1 MTAPTYGFWDYVK
14 AAFLRR
20 ARLPGLGHMPLNLT
34 GLAGIALLGLW
45 NPGFWLLGI
54 AIEVAYL
61 VLKASSP
68 RFQKLIQ
75 GEALLMQQKGGE
87 QKVQQVI
94 QSLSPPSMERYRRLL
109 EQCRLIPGLQQ
120 GSTDPTSTLGD
131 LRGGSLNQLLW
142 LFIRLLS
149 SRELMVATLTQVNP
163 ASLEGDVAKLKERL
177 AQADPESPLGRSLKA
192 TLDIQSKR
200 LENLAKAKGSLEVV
214 ESELD
219 RIEQQ
224 VRLIREES
232 AVSGGPEF
240 ISARLDQV
248 SATLSETSQW
258 MDQHAE
264 FFSSLAVDDPLGT
277 SLPPPAPV
285 LAAPPPPQGPPS
297 GPPSPPRKRQREGG

>member
-14 AAFLRR
+14 EAFLRR
-20 ARLPGLGHMPLNLT
+20 AHLPGLGHMPLNLT
-34 GLAGIALLGLW
+34 GMACIGVLGLW

-54 AIEVAYL
+54 AVEIAYL

-75 GEALLMQQKGGE
+75 GEALLRQQKGGE
-87 QKVQQVI
+87 VKVQQVL
-94 QSLSPPSMERYRRLL
+94 QSLSPSSMERYRRLV
-109 EQCRLIPGLQQ
+109 EQCRLILGLQ
-120 GSTDPTSTLGD
+120 GPADPSGPLGD

-149 SRELMVATLTQVNP
+149 SRELMIGTLQQVNP
-163 ASLEGDVAKLKERL
+163 TALEGDVAKLKERL

-192 TLDIQSKR
+192 TLDIQTKR
-200 LENLAKAKGSLEVV
+200 LENLTKAKGNLEVV

-264 FFSSLAVDDPLGT
+264 FFSSLAVDEPLAAGLT
-277 SLPPPAPV
+277 APAPPA
-285 LAAPPPPQGPPS
+285 AAPTLQPPPPGPP
-297 GPPSPPRKRQREGG
+297 PVPPPRKRQREGG

>member
-177 AQADPESPLGRSLKA
+177 AQADAESPLGRSLKA

>member
-1 MTAPTYGFWDYVK
+1 MTAPTYGFWDFVK

-20 ARLPGLGHMPLNLT
+20 AKLPYLGHMPLNMT
-34 GLAGIALLGLW
+34 GIAGVALLGLW

-54 AIEVAYL
+54 AVEIAYL

-75 GEALLMQQKGGE
+75 GEALLQKQRGGE
-87 QKVQQVI
+87 QKVQQVL
-94 QSLSPPSMERYRRLL
+94 QSLNPASMSRYRRLL
-109 EQCRLIPGLQQ
+109 DQCRLILGLQ
-120 GSTDPTSTLGD
+120 GPIDPSANLGD
-131 LRGGSLNQLLW
+131 LRGGSLNQLLR
-142 LFIRLLS
+142 LFLRLLS
-149 SRELMVATLTQVNP
+149 SRELMIGTLSQVDQ
-163 ASLEGDVAKLKERL
+163 AALEAELAKLKKRI

-192 TLDIQSKR
+192 TLEIQSKR
-200 LENLAKAKGSLEVV
+200 VENLTKAKGNLEVV

-264 FFSSLAVDDPLGT
+264 FFSSLAVDDPLAGPLPT
-277 SLPPPAPV
+277 PLSTDAASAESL
-285 LAAPPPPQGPPS
+285 G
-297 GPPSPPRKRQREGG
+297 PSPESPAKPTARKQREGI

>member
-94 QSLSPPSMERYRRLL
+94 QSLGPPSMERYRRLL

>member
-1 MTAPTYGFWDYVK
+1 MTEPSYGFWDYVK

-34 GLAGIALLGLW
+34 GIAGIALLGLW

-54 AIEVAYL
+54 AVEIAYL

-94 QSLSPPSMERYRRLL
+94 QGLSPPSMDRYRRLL

-120 GSTDPTSTLGD
+120 GPADPSSTLGD

-142 LFIRLLS
+142 LFLRLLS
-149 SRELMVATLTQVNP
+149 SRELMIGTLAQVSP

-264 FFSSLAVDDPLGT
+264 FFSSLAVDDPLGAN
-277 SLPPPAPV
+277 LPPPEPALTAPAPPQGAPV
-285 LAAPPPPQGPPS
+285 APPP
-297 GPPSPPRKRQREGG
+297 PPRKRQREGG

>member
-177 AQADPESPLGRSLKA
+177 AQADAESPLGRSLKA

-297 GPPSPPRKRQREGG
+297 APPSPPRKRQREGG

>member
-1 MTAPTYGFWDYVK
+1 MTEPSYGFWDYVK

-34 GLAGIALLGLW
+34 GIAGIALLGLW

-54 AIEVAYL
+54 AVEIAYL

-94 QSLSPPSMERYRRLL
+94 QGLSPPSMDRYRRLL

-120 GSTDPTSTLGD
+120 GPADPSSTLGD

-142 LFIRLLS
+142 LFLRLLS
-149 SRELMVATLTQVNP
+149 SRELMIGTLAQVSP

-200 LENLAKAKGSLEVV
+200 LENLAKAKGSLEVE

-264 FFSSLAVDDPLGT
+264 FFSSLAVDDPLGAN
-277 SLPPPAPV
+277 LPPPEPALTAP
-285 LAAPPPPQGPPS
+285 APPQGPPAA
-297 GPPSPPRKRQREGG
+297 PPPPPRKRQREGG

>member
-1 MTAPTYGFWDYVK
+1 MTTPTYGFWDFVK

-34 GLAGIALLGLW
+34 GLACVALLGLW
-45 NPGFWLLGI
+45 NPGFWLLGA
-54 AIEVAYL
+54 AIEIAYL

-75 GEALLMQQKGGE
+75 GEALLQKQRGGE
-87 QKVQQVI
+87 QKVHNVMQG
-94 QSLSPPSMERYRRLL
+94 LSPASMERYRRLL
-109 EQCRLIPGLQQ
+109 EQCRLILGLQ
-120 GSTDPTSTLGD
+120 GPADPSGTLGD

-142 LFIRLLS
+142 IFLRLLS
-149 SRELMVATLTQVNP
+149 SRELMIATLSQVNRT
-163 ASLEGDVAKLKERL
+163 ALEADLEKLKERI
-177 AQADPESPLGRSLKA
+177 AQTDPESPLGRSLKA
-192 TLDIQSKR
+192 TLEIQSKR
-200 LENLAKAKGSLEVV
+200 IENLAKARTNLEVV

-264 FFSSLAVDDPLGT
+264 FFSALAVDEPLGG
-277 SLPPPAPV
+277 
-285 LAAPPPPQGPPS
+285 APPPPVPTAATNPEPQAPQPTPPAR
-297 GPPSPPRKRQREGG
+297 PPARKQREGG

>member
-1 MTAPTYGFWDYVK
+1 MTEPSYGFWDYVK

-34 GLAGIALLGLW
+34 GIAGIALLGLW

-54 AIEVAYL
+54 AVEIAYL

-94 QSLSPPSMERYRRLL
+94 QGLSPPSMDRYRRLL

-120 GSTDPTSTLGD
+120 GPADPSSTLGD

-142 LFIRLLS
+142 LFLRLLS
-149 SRELMVATLTQVNP
+149 SRELMIGTLAQVSP

-264 FFSSLAVDDPLGT
+264 FFSSLAVDDPLGAN
-277 SLPPPAPV
+277 LPPPAPA
-285 LAAPPPPQGPPS
+285 LTAPAPPQGPPVA
-297 GPPSPPRKRQREGG
+297 PPPPPRKRQREGG